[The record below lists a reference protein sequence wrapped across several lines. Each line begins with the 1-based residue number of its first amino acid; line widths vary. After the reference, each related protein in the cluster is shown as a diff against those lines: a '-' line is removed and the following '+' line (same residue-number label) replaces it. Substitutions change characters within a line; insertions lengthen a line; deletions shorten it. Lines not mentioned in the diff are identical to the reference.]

1 MKKNYPTD
9 EIINNDSRKS
19 PLRLIIF
26 IFIFLFLFNIIL
38 FIFLKY
44 HTPNLGYE
52 VVNRKWNL
60 LEKLEEKKDWLI
72 LGDSTCNQGL
82 SVDVFEKENN
92 TTAINL
98 CTLGDMLTVN
108 DSWMIERY
116 IKKVGPPKNVLII
129 HTYNIWE
136 REKADLGLFSQ
147 TPVIS
152 LIEEAPNP
160 WIFNRKEATLLL
172 FYKYFPI
179 YSEKSSI
186 LETIVGFFQKEDPK
200 KHVTFD
206 EKGFMAVEYPDPETV
221 NISVNSHKNSLK
233 SNRFQMSPFNLSGIE
248 NIKKL
253 AEKYEFDVFI
263 ANSPINSE
271 LVKDENFKAYFSDLN
286 SYLDKYTNESDR
298 LYYINSLFPFP
309 ANEMASSDHI
319 TGKAATEYSKKISEK
334 IKEIRLSKKESYEPI
349 YAEP

>member
-1 MKKNYPTD
+1 MGKNYLIN
-9 EIINNDSRKS
+9 EIIKNDCQKS
-19 PLRLIIF
+19 PFRLIFLIF
-26 IFIFLFLFNIIL
+26 AFLFLFNIIL
-38 FIFLKY
+38 FIYLRY
-44 HTPNLGYE
+44 RTPNLGYE
-52 VVNRKWNL
+52 VVTRKWNL

-82 SVDVFEKENN
+82 SVDVFEKENDV
-92 TTAINL
+92 TAINL
-98 CTLGDMLTVN
+98 CTIGDMLTVN
-108 DSWMIERY
+108 DSWMLEKY

-147 TPVIS
+147 TPVLS
-152 LIEEAPNP
+152 LIKEESTP
-160 WIFNRKEATLLL
+160 WIFGKKEVMLLL

-186 LETIVGFFQKEDPK
+186 LETIVGFFQKEDPR
-200 KHVTFD
+200 KHVVFD

-233 SNRFQMSPFNLSGIE
+233 NSRFQMSSFNLSGIE

-271 LVKDENFKAYFSDLN
+271 LAKDENFKAYFSDLN
-286 SYLDKYTNESDR
+286 SYLDEYASRSDH
-298 LYYINSLFPFP
+298 LHHINSLFPFP
-309 ANEMASSDHI
+309 ASEMASSDHV
-319 TGKAATEYSKKISEK
+319 TKSAATKYSKKISEEIRK
-334 IKEIRLSKKESYEPI
+334 IRLSKKEKYDLI
-349 YAEP
+349 YAKP